1 MEWKHQVLTKVDK
14 QYSRHT
20 ATANNIMHIP
30 KRKGN
35 ALYNKHIPK
44 RQGNA
49 LF

>member
-20 ATANNIMHIP
+20 ATANNIMHI
-30 KRKGN
+30 
-35 ALYNKHIPK
+35 LK

-49 LF
+49 LFQDPIFRHRTD